1 MISGVDT
8 TLVRWA
14 LAVALLGAGAVL
26 LAVFLRVV
34 RPAMKA
40 GGPPDGRAA
49 LRRMALLPAGLACTA
64 AGLAVAV
71 SALLS

>member
-49 LRRMALLPAGLACTA
+49 LRRMALLPDWPARPPGWPSR
-64 AGLAVAV
+64 
-71 SALLS
+71 SAHS